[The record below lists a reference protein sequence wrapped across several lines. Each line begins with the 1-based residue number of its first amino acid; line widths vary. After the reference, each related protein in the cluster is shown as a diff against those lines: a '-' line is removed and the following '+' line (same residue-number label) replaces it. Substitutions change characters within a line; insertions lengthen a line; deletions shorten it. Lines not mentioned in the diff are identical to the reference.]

1 MWYNRVMLTQRQM
14 RETRWQDSVAN
25 SRMKRE
31 NINGHIVHLR
41 CGRNVYSHVKASDSG
56 VTIRKPIPKTFD
68 TCHHFG

>member
-1 MWYNRVMLTQRQM
+1 MITQRQM

-31 NINGHIVHLR
+31 DINGYIVHIQYG
-41 CGRNVYSHVKASDSG
+41 GRYVSSHIQESDSG